1 MKKSLLFGLIIGA
14 TAVLGASI
22 YAFNGGQDPK
32 APDTTVT
39 QAQAPEAGDL
49 KWYTWEEA
57 MEAMKTS
64 KKKVIVDVYTDWCGW
79 CKVMDKKT
87 FSDPKVAEY
96 LKKNFYPVKL
106 DAEGKKDIIHDGH
119 TFKYMANVG
128 RGGVHELAASL
139 LDNQL
144 GYPSVVYLDEN
155 MARITISP
163 GFKEAPDFLQ
173 ELTFISEGHYK
184 TKTFEAWKQGSGK

>member
-22 YAFNGGQDPK
+22 YAFSGNQST
-32 APDTTVT
+32 ASADTTTTPAPAAVT
-39 QAQAPEAGDL
+39 GEL

-57 MEAMKTS
+57 MEAMKTN
-64 KKKVIVDVYTDWCGW
+64 KKKIIVDVYTDWCGW

-96 LKKNFYPVKL
+96 LKANFYPVKL
-106 DAEGKKDIIHDGH
+106 DAEGKKDITHEGH

-139 LDNQL
+139 LDNRL
-144 GYPSVVYLDEN
+144 GYPTVVFLDEN
-155 MARITISP
+155 MARISISP

-173 ELTFISEGHYK
+173 EITFIAEGHYK
-184 TKTFEAWKQGSGK
+184 TKTFDAWKQGSGK